1 MGIVLKQ
8 SFRNTI
14 IIYGAF
20 LIGGINTIVFYP
32 RVLESEFYG
41 MVTILLSASNLI
53 MPFTAFGVQYTIV
66 KYFSSYETKEE
77 KDTFLSS
84 VIFLPLLIAV
94 PLGFFWDNAH
104 TWIMS
109 KLYVFYLFN
118 SDCMRLF

>member
-66 KYFSSYETKEE
+66 KYFQK
-77 KDTFLSS
+77 
-84 VIFLPLLIAV
+84 
-94 PLGFFWDNAH
+94 
-104 TWIMS
+104 
-109 KLYVFYLFN
+109 
-118 SDCMRLF
+118 